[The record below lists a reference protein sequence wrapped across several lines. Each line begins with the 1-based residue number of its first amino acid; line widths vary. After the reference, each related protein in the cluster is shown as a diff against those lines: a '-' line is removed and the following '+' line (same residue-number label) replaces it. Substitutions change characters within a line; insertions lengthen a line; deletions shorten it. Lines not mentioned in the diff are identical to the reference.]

1 MIQAGKF
8 TFTAVEEVTY
18 GLPAAETIVSQAGRL
33 GASRVF
39 LLASSTLNRKTNE
52 ISKVVTALG
61 ERYAGLYDSIPA
73 HTPCEAVVEAASLA
87 RSAGADLLVTFGGG
101 SVTDGGKIVQ
111 LCLRHNVTEVE
122 GLDQFRIIT
131 NANGTTERP
140 EFDGPTVRQIA
151 VPTTLSGAEFNP
163 LGGCTDYRAKMK
175 EAYHHPLL
183 VPMVVILDPAPTV
196 HTPDWLWLSTGI
208 RAVDHAAEGLSSLQ
222 NNPYCDSAAMQALR
236 LLAHALPRVKEDPS
250 DLDARLHCQI
260 ATWLSMTAYI
270 GGVPMGASH
279 AIGHVLGGTCNVPHG
294 YTSCVMLPAV
304 LRWNAP
310 VNKERQSLV
319 AEAMG
324 RPGADASELLH
335 DFISGLGL
343 PRSLHEVG
351 VNVDQFELIA
361 RNAMHDRWL
370 HTNPRK
376 IQGPEEVM
384 EILQMAN

>member
-1 MIQAGKF
+1 
-8 TFTAVEEVTY
+8 
-18 GLPAAETIVSQAGRL
+18 
-33 GASRVF
+33 
-39 LLASSTLNRKTNE
+39 
-52 ISKVVTALG
+52 
-61 ERYAGLYDSIPA
+61 
-73 HTPCEAVVEAASLA
+73 
-87 RSAGADLLVTFGGG
+87 
-101 SVTDGGKIVQ
+101 
-111 LCLRHNVTEVE
+111 
-122 GLDQFRIIT
+122 
-131 NANGTTERP
+131 
-140 EFDGPTVRQIA
+140 
-151 VPTTLSGAEFNP
+151 
-163 LGGCTDYRAKMK
+163 
-175 EAYHHPLL
+175 
-183 VPMVVILDPAPTV
+183 
-196 HTPDWLWLSTGI
+196 
-208 RAVDHAAEGLSSLQ
+208 
-222 NNPYCDSAAMQALR
+222 
-236 LLAHALPRVKEDPS
+236 
-250 DLDARLHCQI
+250 
-260 ATWLSMTAYI
+260 
-270 GGVPMGASH
+270 MGASH
-279 AIGHVLGGTCNVPHG
+279 AIGHVLGVTCNVPHG